1 MNAAWAHRCYTLLV
15 FPSEGHEL
23 EERDGLDDTLQAGLC
38 DVTAVCVGQG
48 QIAEPSPAV
57 EVEAA

>member
-1 MNAAWAHRCYTLLV
+1 
-15 FPSEGHEL
+15 L